1 MLFMLLLSSPAV
13 DCQLFAVAAA
23 IAVAVVSVDFFFA
36 LRV

>member
-13 DCQLFAVAAA
+13 DCQLFAAAA
-23 IAVAVVSVDFFFA
+23 AVAVVSVDFFFA

>member
-13 DCQLFAVAAA
+13 DCQLFAA
-23 IAVAVVSVDFFFA
+23 AVAVVSVDFFFA